1 MENNLNLNNG
11 ESNPNKSILIKTIY
25 GIIVGIQSILNILSG
40 MCDIFYLLREFR
52 VYILENAFRAIK
64 FSIKFLRYI
73 LTFEFIDNKT
83 VRLITN
89 IIISFGT
96 SLCLIL
102 LITIKKEKEN
112 NIIKKDNEEKEKLK
126 SFLNSKD

>member
-11 ESNPNKSILIKTIY
+11 ENNPNKSILIKTIY
-25 GIIVGIQSILNILSG
+25 GIIGGIQSILNILSG